1 MMGYVAA
8 LVLGALLVGAAAV
21 KGDAHADGGVEFD
34 HGAGDGV
41 GLLKSLRFWSF
52 ALAFG
57 GLTGVVLAAL
67 GSTNEGVTALL
78 ALLVGA
84 SAGGTASRVIAALSR
99 HEVGAVGDV
108 TRHIGREGRL
118 LLPLSPGAP
127 AKVRVRGPEGDVD
140 LVAVWSDGHDGY
152 AAAGATVL
160 VVDTEGARV
169 RVAPAALEKEA

>member
-1 MMGYVAA
+1 
-8 LVLGALLVGAAAV
+8 
-21 KGDAHADGGVEFD
+21 
-34 HGAGDGV
+34 
-41 GLLKSLRFWSF
+41 
-52 ALAFG
+52 
-57 GLTGVVLAAL
+57 
-67 GSTNEGVTALL
+67 
-78 ALLVGA
+78 
-84 SAGGTASRVIAALSR
+84 
-99 HEVGAVGDV
+99 VGDV
-108 TRHIGREGRL
+108 PRHIGREGRL

>member
-1 MMGYVAA
+1 MMGFVAA
-8 LVLGALLVGAAAV
+8 LVLGALLVGAALV
-21 KGDAHADGGVEFD
+21 KGDAHGEAALD
-34 HGAGDGV
+34 HGGAEGV

-57 GLTGVVLAAL
+57 GLTGVALATL
-67 GSTNEGVTALL
+67 GSTHEGVTALL

-84 SAGGTASRVIAALSR
+84 GAGRTASRVIAVLSR

-118 LLPLSPGAP
+118 LLPLSPGVP

-169 RVAPAALEKEA
+169 RVAPAALEKEV